1 MDSGLVCKRPI
12 ADIRDLPDTLALMTR
27 IDLNGLEAARQLA
40 ALSPQ
45 TQHRFDEALS
55 FGWTGSEQVTQ
66 AFRAIGSAIAS
77 KRQPVS
83 DTDKKKLF
91 AFAERLL
98 KQASPE
104 VSNAVATCMV
114 GQIWTA
120 TRESAFDFSLV
131 DPYLGSEARRY
142 AIALDDFHKT
152 KTIGLTR

>member
-1 MDSGLVCKRPI
+1 
-12 ADIRDLPDTLALMTR
+12 MTR

-55 FGWTGSEQVTQ
+55 FGWTGSEEATQ
-66 AFRAIGSAIAS
+66 AFHAIGSAIAS

-120 TRESAFDFSLV
+120 TRESGFDFSLV
-131 DPYLGSEARRY
+131 DPLSRLGSPPLCDCPRRLPQDEDDWSN
-142 AIALDDFHKT
+142 ALAAMSALDPKQT
-152 KTIGLTR
+152 LPTRSQNQLCS